1 MPTRKQLLI
10 SGEIYHFFNRGIDR
24 RPTFT
29 TKRECQR
36 ALQIIRFYQF
46 SSPPVKLSRFLS
58 LPPDEQMQITQK
70 LEETDDKLIEVY
82 AFCLM
87 PNHFHFLARQLADN
101 GISRF
106 MSQFHNS
113 YTRYFNSAHKR
124 VGPLFLDQFKA
135 VWIETDEQLMHVS
148 RYIHLNPYTAYV
160 VKNFEDLFSYPWS
173 SLAQYVSD
181 DNEGLCSKELILSY
195 FKTRDDYKGF
205 ILDQA
210 GYQRELDKIKHLAL
224 DD

>member
-29 TKRECQR
+29 TKREYQR
-36 ALQIIRFYQF
+36 ALQVVRFYQF

-58 LPPDEQMQITQK
+58 LPPDEQMRITQK
-70 LEETDDKLIEVY
+70 LEEANDKLIEIY

-106 MSQFHNS
+106 MSLFHNS
-113 YTRYFNSAHKR
+113 YTRYFNTAHKR

-135 VWIETDEQLMHVS
+135 VWIETDEQLIHVS

-160 VKNFEDLFSYPWS
+160 VKSFEDLFSYSWS
-173 SLAQYVSD
+173 SLAEYMD
-181 DNEGLCSKELILSY
+181 DDGGGLCNTDLVFSY
-195 FKTRDDYKGF
+195 FKKPEDYKKF

-210 GYQRELDKIKHLAL
+210 SYQRELDKIKHLTL